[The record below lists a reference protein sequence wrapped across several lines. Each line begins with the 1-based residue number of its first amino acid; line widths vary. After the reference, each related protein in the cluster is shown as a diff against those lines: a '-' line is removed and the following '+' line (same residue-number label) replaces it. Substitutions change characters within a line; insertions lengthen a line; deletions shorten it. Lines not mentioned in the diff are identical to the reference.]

1 MMSRS
6 LRADTR
12 SRAKDDFKKVMQAKD
27 KVRKW

>member
-12 SRAKDDFKKVMQAKD
+12 SRAKDDIKRAMLAID